1 MEHDPE
7 EEQAFNKW
15 LRCYYQDGMQNLVD
29 RNGRTIWFAGPPGPM
44 KPSNSK
50 SRGKRDGGYIHM
62 TSISESISE
71 FRSTYSVSK
80 SCLY

>member
-1 MEHDPE
+1 MNSLKFQYDVEHDPE

-29 RNGRTIWFAGPPGPM
+29 RNGRTIWFSGPPGPM

-50 SRGKRDGGYIHM
+50 SRGKRDVALHM
-62 TSISESISE
+62 TSTKLWII
-71 FRSTYSVSK
+71 
-80 SCLY
+80 